1 MKSTIHI
8 NQRLSLSERLIVVF
22 LLVLSFENIIEY
34 YSGSKIGIAVLIYRI
49 IAAGYAVFCFFLCV
63 RSKYKRNSYSTAE
76 LLLFIF
82 IFMWSV
88 LCLLFHGVEKDF
100 FTGVI
105 YFGIL
110 AGGILTQ
117 KRFEIWERLLS
128 VIPYLGVAVMVLM
141 IATQHID
148 LTVAIRRGYVWT
160 NIFFWGGI
168 YWALIPVVLYSFLN
182 RKKRGVAVAYWICGI
197 IFNLIFLKRFIIV
210 DSALLLFMVLYILY
224 KENRSGGSRLTRIGV
239 FILCIGLT
247 ACFLLQNSFLYEM
260 TKQMFQRMDFLSSIW
275 KFDRVIESRSYFCN
289 ESFIYTLLGRG
300 FWGAHSTL
308 GTLNPAL
315 HIGWSNFI
323 FKGGIALFILA
334 VFPVIKSY
342 KSLFKL
348 EHYDREYKFA
358 VCCVVIY
365 SVKLLYVNLH
375 RFEPELILFFWACTV
390 IMEKTGKK
398 IMENANSEQI

>member
-22 LLVLSFENIIEY
+22 LLVHSFENIIEY
-34 YSGSKIGIAVLIYRI
+34 YSGSKIGLAVLIYRI

-117 KRFEIWERLLS
+117 KRFEIWERLLY
-128 VIPYLGVAVMVLM
+128 VIPYLGVAVMLLM

-148 LTVAIRRGYVWT
+148 LTVALRRGYVWT

-239 FILCIGLT
+239 FILCI
-247 ACFLLQNSFLYEM
+247 
-260 TKQMFQRMDFLSSIW
+260 
-275 KFDRVIESRSYFCN
+275 
-289 ESFIYTLLGRG
+289 
-300 FWGAHSTL
+300 
-308 GTLNPAL
+308 
-315 HIGWSNFI
+315 
-323 FKGGIALFILA
+323 
-334 VFPVIKSY
+334 
-342 KSLFKL
+342 
-348 EHYDREYKFA
+348 
-358 VCCVVIY
+358 
-365 SVKLLYVNLH
+365 
-375 RFEPELILFFWACTV
+375 
-390 IMEKTGKK
+390 
-398 IMENANSEQI
+398 